1 MADLNVNGNYF
12 YENTLIYFSNCECEI
27 PADGHEYATMTNCNT
42 PGTDDPML
50 FIEGYSAKNVVG
62 FNDDCPYAKL
72 NQYNLSNRDSYI
84 SQKYFVKTKGIHVA
98 NYSSYKPE
106 SKCNILARVR
116 SEANVSAFLAPAQ
129 AKHDGTTDVSKIERD
144 SQLSIT
150 PYPANIMSNIT
161 ISSGRKISKVEV
173 YDISGIKLSSVKV
186 NALSATL
193 SLSSL
198 NIKNGGV
205 YALSVTYENG
215 METKKI
221 FVK

>member
-1 MADLNVNGNYF
+1 
-12 YENTLIYFSNCECEI
+12 
-27 PADGHEYATMTNCNT
+27 MTNCNT

-50 FIEGYSAKNVVG
+50 FIEGKAAGNVVG
-62 FNDDCPYAKL
+62 FNDDGPRSKL

-84 SQKYFVKTKGIHVA
+84 SQKYFVKTKGIHVS
-98 NYSSYKPE
+98 NYSSFKPE

-116 SEANVSAFLAPAQ
+116 SDANVSAFLAPAQ
-129 AKHDGTTDVSKIERD
+129 AKQNGTTDVSKIERD

-150 PYPANIMSNIT
+150 PYPVNLMSDIT
-161 ISSGRKISKVEV
+161 ISSGRKISKMEV
-173 YDISGIKLSSVKV
+173 YDMSGVKLSSVKV

-205 YALSVTYENG
+205 YAFSVTYENG